1 MKNYI
6 YFCQKI
12 IVFAFM
18 KKTAG
23 IACFFIVLIAVM
35 GSGSLLTNTISRD
48 VNSDGTLS
56 ILFIVLSV

>member
-1 MKNYI
+1 
-6 YFCQKI
+6 
-12 IVFAFM
+12 M
-18 KKTAG
+18 KKIAG

-35 GSGSLLTNTISRD
+35 GSGSLLANTISRD